1 MSFGEDWLTRNSAEA
16 DGKALLKELSTR
28 AEADRAIGEFDVSHG
43 HVAHA
48 VQMSRRAGVGVLRE
62 GFFSSVGI
70 VNEVDGTRET
80 WYLTQALVGA
90 KFADLNV
97 IPWTNWIGDVYTR
110 ARNAIREGSVP
121 SELEYGPPAK
131 KAVRPLGPIVEYLIR
146 ERQLRR
152 CDFFSTETPAADLLE
167 FAEVA
172 DVVAEEPDYG
182 LKSIVRTLDLAQN
195 DQIRGPLQGVFIL
208 TGGPGV
214 GKTTVALHRV
224 PYLIDA
230 HADPQFPVPKDA
242 RPVTAESTLVVV
254 WKKHLVPYLMRC
266 LEQLGLVSFPQENVT
281 LVDDWVSR
289 NLRSYI
295 PFGQGTY
302 TILYENERVERAKLL
317 FSEAD
322 ISSFLE
328 TSSDLSTSFAS
339 EFTSVFEGIIAT
351 YNSLAK
357 ETGLLRA
364 LAERGHE
371 TVSYRE
377 SVQEAGRMARNL
389 EDAKA
394 NAPVSEIRLNRLNAN
409 TVRMF
414 PLAAYLT
421 AFLHEFYASSIAQ
434 RKLAAKLSAA
444 DLQRFNE
451 TVARQVVNRA
461 ISPADRYFLLWSIEL
476 LRGAGVAPV
485 KPEPLTRYSH
495 VMIDEAQYY
504 EPIVLRLLSRL
515 AQIPTGTMTIV
526 GDLEQR
532 ITHRGG
538 LISWESARLSVPQE
552 NVNRLEVNYRWSENV
567 FEFLE
572 LFRRAA
578 SIAEPLTRP
587 RKWFSGHGL
596 RPEVRTFESEEEEW
610 GVVAERLC
618 QLRSDKLSSTWTTV
632 VVVPDGYRSSAER
645 TFIPNLNAYAV
656 PARWATGEDVKESV
670 HQVVVTDFDSI
681 VGLEFN
687 AVFVLGLHQVL
698 FRHERDAIQA
708 VWVALTRA
716 RQFLFVSRIN
726 GDSIFDR
733 LEFAEYRGEH

>member
-1 MSFGEDWLTRNSAEA
+1 
-16 DGKALLKELSTR
+16 
-28 AEADRAIGEFDVSHG
+28 
-43 HVAHA
+43 
-48 VQMSRRAGVGVLRE
+48 
-62 GFFSSVGI
+62 
-70 VNEVDGTRET
+70 
-80 WYLTQALVGA
+80 
-90 KFADLNV
+90 
-97 IPWTNWIGDVYTR
+97 
-110 ARNAIREGSVP
+110 
-121 SELEYGPPAK
+121 
-131 KAVRPLGPIVEYLIR
+131 
-146 ERQLRR
+146 
-152 CDFFSTETPAADLLE
+152 
-167 FAEVA
+167 
-172 DVVAEEPDYG
+172 
-182 LKSIVRTLDLAQN
+182 
-195 DQIRGPLQGVFIL
+195 
-208 TGGPGV
+208 
-214 GKTTVALHRV
+214 
-224 PYLIDA
+224 
-230 HADPQFPVPKDA
+230 
-242 RPVTAESTLVVV
+242 
-254 WKKHLVPYLMRC
+254 
-266 LEQLGLVSFPQENVT
+266 
-281 LVDDWVSR
+281 
-289 NLRSYI
+289 
-295 PFGQGTY
+295 
-302 TILYENERVERAKLL
+302 
-317 FSEAD
+317 
-322 ISSFLE
+322 
-328 TSSDLSTSFAS
+328 
-339 EFTSVFEGIIAT
+339 
-351 YNSLAK
+351 
-357 ETGLLRA
+357 
-364 LAERGHE
+364 
-371 TVSYRE
+371 
-377 SVQEAGRMARNL
+377 
-389 EDAKA
+389 
-394 NAPVSEIRLNRLNAN
+394 
-409 TVRMF
+409 
-414 PLAAYLT
+414 
-421 AFLHEFYASSIAQ
+421 
-434 RKLAAKLSAA
+434 
-444 DLQRFNE
+444 
-451 TVARQVVNRA
+451 
-461 ISPADRYFLLWSIEL
+461 
-476 LRGAGVAPV
+476 
-485 KPEPLTRYSH
+485 
-495 VMIDEAQYY
+495 MIDEAQYY